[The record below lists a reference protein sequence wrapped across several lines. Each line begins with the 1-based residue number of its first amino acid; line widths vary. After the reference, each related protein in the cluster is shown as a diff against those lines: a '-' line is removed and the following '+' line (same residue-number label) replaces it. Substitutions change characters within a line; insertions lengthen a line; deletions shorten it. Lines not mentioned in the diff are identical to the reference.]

1 MAPRLRN
8 VPKESTII
16 PLLCSNALCAGCGL
30 STSHAYRCKFCAAA
44 IHIFCSID
52 PEELGHGAHYT
63 CPKCYAAM
71 EEHVMTLKDVS
82 SQDSC
87 SDDPPS
93 KANAAGRTRDIT
105 DPTVAAT
112 SIDEAPSQA
121 NAVGTLRDIADR
133 TAVVTSIHDIYSS
146 CIARNCL
153 PRGIYK

>member
-1 MAPRLRN
+1 
-8 VPKESTII
+8 
-16 PLLCSNALCAGCGL
+16 
-30 STSHAYRCKFCAAA
+30 
-44 IHIFCSID
+44 
-52 PEELGHGAHYT
+52 
-63 CPKCYAAM
+63 M

-93 KANAAGRTRDIT
+93 KANAVGTGRTRDIT

-146 CIARNCL
+146 CIALLAILQFFAKR
-153 PRGIYK
+153 